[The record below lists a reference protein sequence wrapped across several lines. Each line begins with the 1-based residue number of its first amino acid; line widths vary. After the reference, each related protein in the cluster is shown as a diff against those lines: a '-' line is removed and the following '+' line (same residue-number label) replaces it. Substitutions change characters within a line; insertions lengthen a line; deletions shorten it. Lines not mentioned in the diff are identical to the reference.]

1 MRRSSVPWTRSA
13 GLLMVVVG
21 SVTEMRVR
29 SVPSVSKRAALQYA
43 LAAAAHLLSIGG
55 MPSPPDNESASPI
68 TRRSF
73 VAAAA
78 VAAVAGR
85 GVARTEEEVGDGRIV
100 PGSAPNAGF
109 DPWIEVDRAALTEN
123 TRAVS
128 RLAGG
133 RPIVAVVKNNA
144 YGLGLETAGPVL
156 ALLPEVSLLAVVRA
170 DEALAL
176 RKAGVRKPI
185 LLMGPATE
193 DELLELVPL
202 DIVQAPYRD
211 VAPTLLARVAQRTGG
226 PVRVHLYVD
235 TGMHRM
241 GMPIDQALDWAES
254 LGRAPGLRIE
264 GAFTELTEDA
274 DFDRQQALRLRGL
287 QTAAKARGLTVPL
300 LHAASSDAVMHQTT
314 ETFLDAVRPGLA
326 LYGGYVSE
334 RAMQLGGV
342 RPAYRLKAKVIR
354 VDHLAAGEGV
364 SYHRRYV
371 AERPVWTATLA
382 VGHVDGYPTG
392 AVNGCEVFANG
403 RLYPVMGT
411 VSASHTLISLGD
423 DQMLKVG
430 DEVTLVG
437 PDHPAIHPNEVA
449 KRAKWS
455 EYNMFMHL
463 SPRLAR
469 RVV

>member
-1 MRRSSVPWTRSA
+1 
-13 GLLMVVVG
+13 
-21 SVTEMRVR
+21 
-29 SVPSVSKRAALQYA
+29 
-43 LAAAAHLLSIGG
+43 
-55 MPSPPDNESASPI
+55 MPSSPDNESASSHV

-78 VAAVAGR
+78 AAAVTSR
-85 GVARTEEEVGDGRIV
+85 GIALPVQQKAA
-100 PGSAPNAGF
+100 SASF

-123 TRAVS
+123 ARAVS

-133 RPIVAVVKNNA
+133 RPVFAVVKNNA
-144 YGLGLETAGPVL
+144 YGLGLETAGPLL
-156 ALLPEVSLLAVVRA
+156 AALPEVSLLAVVRP

-176 RKAGVRKPI
+176 RKAGVRRPI

-202 DIVQAPYRD
+202 DIVQSPYRD
-211 VAPTLLARVAQRTGG
+211 VAPTLLGRVAQRTGR

-241 GMPIDQALDWAES
+241 GMPVDQALDWADS

-264 GAFTELTEDA
+264 GTFTELTEDA
-274 DFDRQQALRLRGL
+274 DFDRQQANKLRAL
-287 QTAAKARGLTVPL
+287 QTAAKARGLTIPL

-334 RAMQLGGV
+334 RAMQLGGL
-342 RPAYRLKAKVIR
+342 RPAYRLKARVIR
-354 VDHLAAGEGV
+354 VDHLATGEGV

-371 AERPVWTATLA
+371 AEHPVWTATLA

-403 RLYPVMGT
+403 RLFPVMGT

-423 DQMLKVG
+423 DQALKVG